1 MSAHAGIPHY
11 RSPANALENMRPRF
25 GVWTGHRDGRSR
37 TGRNAARLGSGDVER
52 IRAAGRRAGA
62 RASRRTA
69 RLRAGYVRQ
78 IRAAGHVADVRP
90 RGNVARFRAAG
101 IGPIRARVATGV
113 SPDAFALLRPI
124 VGTIS
129 RIGTRTGS
137 PGTLRPVGFVPAVF
151 ASGVWPRVVAA
162 ELLTQHRIPIGN
174 AAAVPGIMLPATRR
188 AVYVARAGPV
198 VVVVDVHD
206 TGVAMRPV
214 QGAQEKTHAQR
225 DPPAPEKNCAEYLTL
240 AVAGPS

>member
-25 GVWTGHRDGRSR
+25 GVRTGHCDGRSR
-37 TGRNAARLGSGDVER
+37 TGRNA
-52 IRAAGRRAGA
+52 
-62 RASRRTA
+62 A

-78 IRAAGHVADVRP
+78 IRAAGHVADVRR
-90 RGNVARFRAAG
+90 RGNIARFRAAS

-113 SPDAFALLRPI
+113 PPDAFALLRPI
-124 VGTIS
+124 VRTIS
-129 RIGTRTGS
+129 HVGMRTGS
-137 PGTLRPVGFVPAVF
+137 TGTLRPIGFVPAVF
-151 ASGVWPRVVAA
+151 ASGVGPRVVAA

-188 AVYVARAGPV
+188 TVYVARAGPV

-214 QGAQEKTHAQR
+214 EGAEEKSHAQR
-225 DPPAPEKNCAEYLTL
+225 DPRAPEKTCAESRALV
-240 AVAGPS
+240 AAGPWSPVDGRTVCHPPRYMYNRRGV